1 LTGKGATKAVQRERW
16 QEIERL
22 YFSALESDEPRAFL
36 AEQCK
41 DDPELEREVL
51 LVIEEE
57 PQTVTLFGRA
67 FSSSGLSAIKPPA
80 RELLQIDSLFGPYV
94 VKEHLGSGGSSDVYK
109 AFDPRLDR
117 FVALKVFAQT
127 ALAAALRPRFVLEAR
142 AAAGVNHPNIATIYE
157 VGEVGPSCYLT
168 MECIDG
174 VRLRDKIGDRTCSEH
189 QRFDYLMQVGRALE
203 RAHEHGIVHCDLK
216 PENVMITGDGLVKIL
231 DFGLAR
237 LMKDVRGGPALRGA
251 AVPEAVAD
259 VIPAAIEGTVGYMSP
274 EQAAGQTLDQRSD
287 VFSFGCM
294 LFEAVTN
301 ELPFWDESAGKALHR
316 LLHEPPPH
324 VASIVGGRSGELQS
338 LLDTC
343 LAKNRNDRCRSM
355 AEVNAR
361 LRTLPEA
368 RVPDQPNTLRPSRW
382 MAATALA
389 GILVSA
395 VGAWQWRAPAPD
407 ASVAVIPFARSTD
420 LVEEGAVLAD
430 GLSDGL
436 INALS
441 QLPDVKVIAR
451 TSSSRLSPMNLD
463 VKRAAR
469 MLGTRTVV
477 IGRVDHTS
485 GKLAVRVELLNG
497 VDGTVMWSSDY
508 YPDRANL
515 IDVQGDLAR
524 EIARRVRSKLTV
536 ADEQRLSRT
545 LSRNSEAYGLLLRG
559 RYQMGLY
566 SPESTQKAL
575 ALFEQAVGLD
585 PGFALARA
593 ELANTYRR
601 LGGAGII
608 DPAEAIPHAER
619 EALLAIRGDAD
630 MAEAHT
636 ILGDIHRDRWQ
647 WDAAERE
654 YRRAIELSASYVPA
668 HQGLGLLMSLRG
680 GGDAAAEQVVR
691 ARELDPIGVSG
702 AIDAAAV
709 FYNIRRFDRALETL
723 RAALNLDS
731 TASAAWT
738 WMGIVNGGKGQF
750 AEAVGALERAM
761 SMGDDTV
768 ATKCYYV
775 HALAKIGR
783 HADAMRQLD
792 IVLKG
797 SKFVPP
803 SSLAIAY
810 VGIGRQDRAMEALER
825 AYAARDPL
833 LQYVGVEAHLDAL
846 QRDLRFRDLMTR
858 IGLPL

>member
-1 LTGKGATKAVQRERW
+1 VQRKRW
-16 QEIERL
+16 QEIEDVYL
-22 YFSALESDEPRAFL
+22 SALERDNPRAFL

-51 LVIEEE
+51 LLLDEE
-57 PQTVTLFGRA
+57 PQTVTLFGRM
-67 FSSSGLSAIKPPA
+67 FSTSGFNAIKPPA
-80 RELLQIDSLFGPYV
+80 RELLDPDCHFGPYV
-94 VKEHLGSGGSSDVYK
+94 VREHLGSGGSSDVYK

-127 ALAAALRPRFVLEAR
+127 ALAAALKPRFVLEAR

-189 QRFDYLMQVGRALE
+189 QRLDYLMQVGRALE

-216 PENVMITGDGLVKIL
+216 PENVMIAGDGLVKIL

-237 LMKDVRGGPALRGA
+237 LMKDVRVEPALRA
-251 AVPEAVAD
+251 ASVPDAVAD
-259 VIPAAIEGTVGYMSP
+259 AMPAAIEGTVGYMSP
-274 EQAAGQTLDQRSD
+274 EQAAGQALDERSD

-301 ELPFWDESAGKALHR
+301 ELPFWHESAAVALHR
-316 LLHEPPPH
+316 LLREPPPR
-324 VASIVGGRSGELQS
+324 VASIVGERSGELQL
-338 LLDTC
+338 LLDSC
-343 LAKNRNDRCRSM
+343 LAKDRNARCSSM

-361 LRTLPEA
+361 LRTVPEA
-368 RVPDQPNTLRPSRW
+368 RSPDQPSPLLRPSRW
-382 MAATALA
+382 MVATALVA
-389 GILVSA
+389 VLVAA
-395 VGAWQWRAPAPD
+395 VGAWQWRTPVPD
-407 ASVAVIPFARSTD
+407 TSVAVIPFARSTD
-420 LVEEGAVLAD
+420 LVEQDAILAD

-451 TSSSRLSPMNLD
+451 TSSSRMSPANLD

-469 MLGTRTVV
+469 TLGARTVV
-477 IGRVDHTS
+477 IGRVDHTA
-485 GKLAVRVELLNG
+485 GKLAVSVELLNG
-497 VDGTVMWSSDY
+497 VDGTVLWSSDY
-508 YPDRANL
+508 FPDPNNV

-524 EIARRVRSKLTV
+524 EIARRVRSKLTA
-536 ADEQRLSRT
+536 ADEQRLSKT

-566 SPESTQKAL
+566 TPDSTQKAL
-575 ALFEQAVGLD
+575 TLFEQAVGLD

-601 LGGAGII
+601 LGGAGILN
-608 DPAEAIPHAER
+608 PAEAIPRAER
-619 EALLAIRGDAD
+619 EALLAISGDGE

-680 GGDAAAEQVVR
+680 GGDAAVEQVRR
-691 ARELDPIGVSG
+691 ARELDPIGVSS

-709 FYNIRRFDRALETL
+709 FYNLRQFDRALETL
-723 RAALNLDS
+723 RVAVNLDS
-731 TASAAWT
+731 TAAAAWT
-738 WMGIVNGGKGQF
+738 WIGIVNGGNGQF
-750 AEAVGALERAM
+750 GDAVVALERAM

-768 ATKCYYV
+768 ATRCYYV

-783 HADAMRQLD
+783 QADAMRQLD
-792 IVLKG
+792 LVLKG

-803 SSLAIAY
+803 SALAIAY

-825 AYAARDPL
+825 AYSARDPL